1 MTGRPEPRVDA
12 VTAPYWEAAAEGRLV
27 LPRCRRCGRCH
38 HHPRG
43 LCPHC
48 WSTDLEWVDAEGTGT
63 VVTFSIVHQPP
74 SPGFGVPYVLAVVE
88 LAEGPR
94 MMANVLDV
102 DPAAVRIGMPVEVT
116 FERRDTTTLPQFR
129 PAGQGRDQEEGP

>member
-1 MTGRPEPRVDA
+1 MSEPLPEPRVDE
-12 VTAPYWEAAAEGRLV
+12 VTAPYWEAAADGRLV
-27 LPRCRRCGRCH
+27 LPRCRACGRTH

-48 WSTDLEWVDAEGTGT
+48 WSTDLEWVAAAGTGE
-63 VVTFSIVHQPP
+63 VVTFSVVHQPP
-74 SPGFGVPYVLAVVE
+74 SPAFAVPYVLAVIE

-94 MMANVLDV
+94 MMANVVDV
-102 DPAAVRIGMPVEVT
+102 TPSAVTVGMPVEVT

-129 PAGQGRDQEEGP
+129 PAAGRPG